1 VSSAEL
7 KSAESNL
14 PNSSLLARFKDL
26 ATAIRLAI
34 PEGSQLSDTVWRQR
48 HRGILALLWLQA
60 IGITCFSLFR
70 QKGIAHSLEEGAI
83 IAAAALVAALP
94 LRPRTVRASIAAFG
108 LIASSAVLVHLSG
121 GYIEFHFHF
130 FVMVGLMALYQEW
143 PPFLIA
149 IAFVLFHHGV
159 VGVLDPSSVYNHPDA
174 LAHPW
179 RWAAVHAVF
188 IAAMSIVCLI
198 TWRVNETTHALAQLL
213 LKSAGEGIL
222 RLDPAGRV
230 TFINA
235 PALALFDWSE
245 RQVIGQPLRQLL
257 SRPDGHDRG
266 LETAILGG
274 GMTARTGE
282 ESWRRSDGTTVP
294 VEYVRT
300 PIIQRGKIAG
310 TVVVLKDVSDRRRLH
325 EEYERRRRAAV
336 GFAEVGQLIS
346 QSLDPHE
353 VSQRIVDSIRTLIAA
368 RTAML
373 YRLDPQTDDLV
384 AVAVS
389 GESGVSDHAEL
400 VLSGRVGAAGL
411 AVDEGRGIVT
421 VDVLADPRIRITP
434 ELRAR
439 VEKGGY
445 RAILAVPLRA
455 QGRVIGAFAVGDPVG
470 RVFDAEDMATAQAF
484 TDQAA
489 IAIENA
495 RLRKE
500 TEERLMQ
507 SETLL
512 NVGHEVSGTM
522 DTTEMMR
529 RVAREMSRALVGDMA
544 GVFLA
549 DADHARLRPIA
560 GYHVPKH
567 LVAEFMT
574 YAIPLKG
581 HPILE
586 EAWKL
591 QHAVAL
597 DDVPADARVD
607 QDTIRRFPHRSSIFC
622 PLSVQSEPIGGIFVA
637 WLEQGHRVTP
647 AELRLVEGIG
657 RQASIA
663 LSNAR
668 LVDELKTRQSRLEAL
683 LAVDRELSR
692 IQPVESLL
700 AAIAE
705 ACGSVFEASSVSFRL
720 LEGDELVLCA
730 DWGSH
735 DAPIPTR
742 LKIGESLSGMV
753 AASSEPI
760 VVQDPANDPR
770 VDPAHRESYRKVG
783 VRAFLGVPVKTG
795 DRLVGVLTI
804 RSSRESGFTAADV
817 DMAKAFA
824 SQAAIALDNSRLY
837 QESQQAFDE
846 LSHTQAQLTQAQK
859 MEAVGQLADGVAH
872 DFNNLLTVIS
882 GRSHLVLARAS
893 TDDAARRDIELI
905 VQTSERAAALT
916 RQLLAFSRKQ
926 LLQPKSLDLNLLA
939 GELAPMLRRLIGE
952 HIELV
957 LVPGADLGWV
967 MADPG
972 QIEQVI
978 MNLVVN
984 ARDAMADGG
993 MLRIETG
1000 NRDVHETMTHGQGQ
1014 VPPGK
1019 YVKLMVQDAGC
1030 GMDSATL
1037 TRIFEPFFTT
1047 KDPGKG
1053 TGLGLA
1059 TVHGIVHQ
1067 SGGYIVVDS
1076 TVGAGTTSTI
1086 YLPRTSAP
1094 AEVAEARAEPSALP
1108 RGHETVLLVEDE
1120 TEVRHLAADVLK
1132 RCGYAVLETG
1142 DPLEALTFGER
1153 HGHEVRLL
1161 VSDMIMPAM
1170 RGPALA
1176 ERLLAEHPEMRILYM
1191 SGYTDDLIRP
1201 DGTINPPGAFLQ
1213 KPFTPRSLARAV
1225 RNALDAASAPTP
1237 STSLR

>member
-1 VSSAEL
+1 VSSAEA
-7 KSAESNL
+7 KSTESKR
-14 PNSSLLARFKDL
+14 PRASVLARLKAL
-26 ATAIRLAI
+26 ATAIRIAI
-34 PEGSQLSDTVWRQR
+34 PEGSQLPLTVWRQR

-60 IGITCFSLFR
+60 IGITCFSLYR
-70 QKGIAHSLEEGAI
+70 QNGIVHSLGEGAI
-83 IAAAALVAALP
+83 IAAAALVASLP
-94 LRPRTVRASIAAFG
+94 LRPRTVRASVAAFG

-130 FVMVGLMALYQEW
+130 FVMVGLLALYQEW
-143 PPFLIA
+143 PPFLVA

-159 VGVLDPSSVYNHPDA
+159 VGVLDPSSVYNHSAA

-179 RWAAVHAVF
+179 RWAAIHAVF

-198 TWRVNETTHALAQLL
+198 TWRVNETTHALAKLL

-222 RLDPAGRV
+222 GLDPAGRV
-230 TFINA
+230 TFIND
-235 PALALFDWSE
+235 PAVALFEWSE
-245 RQVIGQPLRQLL
+245 RSVIGQPLRRLL
-257 SRPDGHDRG
+257 PVAAGGETG
-266 LETAILGG
+266 LEAAILEGG
-274 GMTARTGE
+274 ATPRAGE
-282 ESWRRSDGTTVP
+282 AMLRRSGGTTVP

-300 PIIQRGKIAG
+300 PIIRRGKTVG
-310 TVVVLKDVSDRRRLH
+310 TVVVLKDVTDRHRLL
-325 EEYERRRRAAV
+325 EQSERRRRTAV
-336 GFAEVGQLIS
+336 GLAEVGRLIS
-346 QSLDPHE
+346 RSLDPQE
-353 VSQRIVDSIRTLIAA
+353 VSQRIVDSITTLLSARAA
-368 RTAML
+368 AL
-373 YRLDPQTDDLV
+373 YRQDPETSDLV
-384 AVAVS
+384 VVATSRGSAPADDGVLPLPARIGAV
-389 GESGVSDHAEL
+389 
-400 VLSGRVGAAGL
+400 GL
-411 AVDEGRGIVT
+411 AVHEGRAIVT
-421 VDVLADPRIRITP
+421 PDVLDDARIQVTADFRS
-434 ELRAR
+434 R
-439 VEKGGY
+439 VEKAGIQ
-445 RAILAVPLRA
+445 AVLAVPLLV
-455 QGRVIGAFAVGDPVG
+455 QGRVIGALGVGDRAG
-470 RVFDAEDMATAQAF
+470 RDFDADDVRTAEAF

-495 RLRKE
+495 RLHRE
-500 TEERLMQ
+500 TEERLGQ

-512 NVGHEVSGTM
+512 NVAHEVSGTM
-522 DTTEMMR
+522 DMTEMMR
-529 RVAREMSRALVGDMA
+529 RVAREMGRALGGDMA

-549 DADHARLRPIA
+549 DADHTQLRPIA

-586 EAWKL
+586 EAWRL
-591 QHAVAL
+591 QRPVAL
-597 DDVPADARVD
+597 DDVPGDSRVD
-607 QDTIRRFPHRSSIFC
+607 RDSIRRFPHRSSLFC
-622 PLSVQSEPIGGIFVA
+622 PMSVQSEPIGGIFVA

-663 LSNAR
+663 LTNAR
-668 LVDELKTRQSRLEAL
+668 LVEELKTRQARLEAL

-700 AAIAE
+700 TGIAE
-705 ACGSVFEASSVSFRL
+705 ACGRVFGASSVSFRL
-720 LEGDELVLCA
+720 VEGDELVDCA

-735 DAPIPTR
+735 DAPIPKR

-753 AASSEPI
+753 AATSEPI
-760 VVQDPANDPR
+760 VVQDPGTDPR
-770 VDPAHRESYRKVG
+770 VDPIHRESYRRAG
-783 VRAFLGVPVKTG
+783 VRAFLAVPVKTG
-795 DRLVGVLTI
+795 ERLMGVLTI

-837 QESQQAFDE
+837 QESRQAFDE

-859 MEAVGQLADGVAH
+859 MEAVGQLAGGVAH

-882 GRSHLVLARAS
+882 GRSHLFLARVS
-893 TDDAARRDIELI
+893 KDDAARRDIELI
-905 VQTSERAAALT
+905 AQTSERAAGLT

-926 LLQPKSLDLNLLA
+926 LLLPKSLDLNLLA

-984 ARDAMADGG
+984 ARDAMAEGG

-1014 VPPGK
+1014 VPPGQ
-1019 YVKLMVQDAGC
+1019 YVALTVQDAGC

-1067 SGGYIVVDS
+1067 SGGCIGVDS
-1076 TVGAGTTSTI
+1076 TVGAGTTFTI
-1086 YLPRTSAP
+1086 YLPRTAAP
-1094 AEVAEARAEPSALP
+1094 AEVVEAPPEPSALP
-1108 RGHETVLLVEDE
+1108 RGRETVLLVEDE
-1120 TEVRHLAADVLK
+1120 KEVRRLAADVLK
-1132 RCGYAVLETG
+1132 RCGYTVLETG
-1142 DPLEALTFGER
+1142 DPLEALTLGDR
-1153 HGHEVRLL
+1153 HGGEVRLL
-1161 VSDMIMPAM
+1161 VSDMIMPVM

-1225 RNALDAASAPTP
+1225 RNALDAVPAAPA
-1237 STSLR
+1237 SLR